1 MGTSASSSGPGGGVP
16 LVPPWVPAA
25 GASEPVAKQ
34 EQPATGP
41 LAPPARFGAARRGL
55 GDFARSGDRS
65 SLRRGIASYAGKG
78 LGGARSAARRMGG
91 AASRSGALFDALGGL
106 SAGTF
111 DAAQLG
117 FDAAGLAGRSAREI
131 IDRVAR
137 FISPSDGTQD
147 AESSQ
152 RAVNA
157 ALSDLLDA
165 NPDADLAALTEQ
177 QIDWVLE
184 RHIVYEIVQR
194 IELDVGKSIL
204 DKAPS
209 PASAIARM
217 KEIREYVEETVAAA
231 FRAQRRTGRPLDGAT
246 ASKVTGNVI
255 QETFKVF
262 EEYVE

>member
-1 MGTSASSSGPGGGVP
+1 
-16 LVPPWVPAA
+16 
-25 GASEPVAKQ
+25 
-34 EQPATGP
+34 
-41 LAPPARFGAARRGL
+41 
-55 GDFARSGDRS
+55 
-65 SLRRGIASYAGKG
+65 
-78 LGGARSAARRMGG
+78 MGG
-91 AASRSGALFDALGGL
+91 AASRSGALLDTLGGL

-111 DAAQLG
+111 DPTQLG

-137 FISPSDGTQD
+137 FVSPSDGTQD

-152 RAVNA
+152 RAINA

-165 NPDADLAALTEQ
+165 DPNADIASLTEQ
-177 QIDWVLE
+177 QINWVLE

-204 DKAPS
+204 DNAPS

-231 FRAQRRTGRPLDGAT
+231 FRAQRQTGRALDGST
-246 ASKVTGNVI
+246 ASKLTGNVI

>member
-1 MGTSASSSGPGGGVP
+1 VP
-16 LVPPWVPAA
+16 LVPPWVPEA
-25 GASEPVAKQ
+25 GAPEPVAKQ
-34 EQPATGP
+34 EQPAIGP
-41 LAPPARFGAARRGL
+41 LAPPARFGTARRGL

-78 LGGARSAARRMGG
+78 LGGSRSAARRMGG
-91 AASRSGALFDALGGL
+91 AANRSGVLFDALGGL
-106 SAGTF
+106 SSGTF
-111 DAAQLG
+111 DPAQLG

-137 FISPSDGTQD
+137 FVSPSDGTQD

-157 ALSDLLDA
+157 ALSDLLGSDP
-165 NPDADLAALTEQ
+165 NVDITALTEQ
-177 QIDWVLE
+177 QIEWVLE

-194 IELDVGKSIL
+194 IELDVGKAIV

-209 PASAIARM
+209 PASAIDRM
-217 KEIREYVEETVAAA
+217 KEMREYVEETVSAA
-231 FRAQRRTGRPLDGAT
+231 FRAQRQAGRPVDGST
-246 ASKVTGNVI
+246 AAKLTSTVI
-255 QETFKVF
+255 QETFAVF

>member
-16 LVPPWVPAA
+16 LVPPWVPQA
-25 GASEPVAKQ
+25 GAPEPVAKQ
-34 EQPATGP
+34 GQPAAGP
-41 LAPPARFGAARRGL
+41 LAPPARFGTARREL
-55 GDFARSGDRS
+55 GDFTRSGDQS

-91 AASRSGALFDALGGL
+91 VANRSGVLFNALGGL
-106 SAGTF
+106 SSGTF
-111 DAAQLG
+111 DSSQLG

-137 FISPSDGTQD
+137 FVSPSDGTQD

-152 RAVNA
+152 RAINA
-157 ALSDLLDA
+157 ALSDLLETDA
-165 NPDADLAALTEQ
+165 NADIASLSQQ
-177 QIDWVLE
+177 QIAWVLE

-194 IELDVGKSIL
+194 IELDVGRSIL
-204 DKAPS
+204 GKAPS

-217 KEIREYVEETVAAA
+217 KEVREYVEETVAAA
-231 FRAQRRTGRPLDGAT
+231 FRAQRQTGRPLDGSKAT
-246 ASKVTGNVI
+246 RLTVNVI

-262 EEYVE
+262 EEYIR

>member
-16 LVPPWVPAA
+16 LVPPWVPEA
-25 GASEPVAKQ
+25 GAPEPDAEQ
-34 EQPATGP
+34 EQSAIGP
-41 LAPPARFGAARRGL
+41 LAPRARFSTARRAL

-65 SLRRGIASYAGKG
+65 SLRHGLARYVGRG

-91 AASRSGALFDALGGL
+91 AATRSGVLFETLSGL

-111 DAAQLG
+111 NPAQLG

-137 FISPSDGTQD
+137 FVSPSDGTQD

-157 ALSDLLDA
+157 ALSDLLA
-165 NPDADLAALTEQ
+165 NDPNVDVTSLTEQ
-177 QIDWVLE
+177 QIEWILE
-184 RHIVYEIVQR
+184 RHIVHEIVQR
-194 IELDVGKSIL
+194 IDLDVGKAIL
-204 DKAPS
+204 ANALS
-209 PASAIARM
+209 PASAIDRM
-217 KEIREYVEETVAAA
+217 KEIREYVEEAVSLA
-231 FRAQRRTGRPLDGAT
+231 FRAQRKVGRPVDGSAAARLT
-246 ASKVTGNVI
+246 SKII
-255 QETFKVF
+255 QETFSVF

>member
-1 MGTSASSSGPGGGVP
+1 MGTSGSSSGPGGGVP
-16 LVPPWVPAA
+16 LVPPWVSAA
-25 GASEPVAKQ
+25 GAPESVTKQ
-34 EQPATGP
+34 EQPAVGP
-41 LAPPARFGAARRGL
+41 LAPPARFGTARRAL
-55 GDFARSGDRS
+55 GNFARSGDRP

-78 LGGARSAARRMGG
+78 LGGARIAARRMGG
-91 AASRSGALFDALGGL
+91 AASRSGALFDTLGGL
-106 SAGTF
+106 SARTF
-111 DAAQLG
+111 DPTRLG
-117 FDAAGLAGRSAREI
+117 FDAAGLVGHSAREI

-157 ALSDLLDA
+157 ALSDLLDTDPSTDIA
-165 NPDADLAALTEQ
+165 SLTDQ
-177 QIDWVLE
+177 QIHWVLE

-194 IELDVGKSIL
+194 IELDVGRSIV
-204 DKAPS
+204 DNAPS

-231 FRAQRRTGRPLDGAT
+231 FRAQQQTGRPLDRSAAT
-246 ASKVTGNVI
+246 KLTGNVI
-255 QETFKVF
+255 QGTFKVF